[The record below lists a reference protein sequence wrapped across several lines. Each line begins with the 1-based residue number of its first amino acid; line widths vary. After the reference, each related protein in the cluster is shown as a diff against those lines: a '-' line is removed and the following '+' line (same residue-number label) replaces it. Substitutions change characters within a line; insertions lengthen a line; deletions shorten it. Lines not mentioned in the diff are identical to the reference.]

1 MYNRWNWTGTLN
13 RIWLHRDP
21 GIPAGIGRYRRQVLT
36 KVGRTIR
43 TRWTTACLLPALI
56 VCATPLARAQDSSTA
71 ATGQDVPR
79 IEPDSSSEFLE
90 SGFSHLYGLDF
101 KTARQEFLKYQQVH
115 PEDAMGKAAEAASY
129 LYEEFNA
136 KGVLSSE
143 FFLNDARFLGGV
155 EGSPTENRN
164 NQFMQTNHLA
174 REMAKNQLKSDAHN
188 AHALLILTMTDGME
202 SNYDALIEKKQLAA
216 LSMMK
221 QAEAEANTLLAID
234 PNAKDAYVALGMSNY
249 VIGCL
254 PGFKKAF
261 LWFGGVHGDRL
272 RGIQLMSE
280 AAEHGH
286 YFRPFAK
293 IMLALAYEREHQPEH
308 ARTLLAELTT
318 QFPTNPHYSEEL
330 AIATQRTQ
338 QSR

>member
-1 MYNRWNWTGTLN
+1 M
-13 RIWLHRDP
+13 
-21 GIPAGIGRYRRQVLT
+21 
-36 KVGRTIR
+36 
-43 TRWTTACLLPALI
+43 
-56 VCATPLARAQDSSTA
+56 
-71 ATGQDVPR
+71 
-79 IEPDSSSEFLE
+79 EPDPSSEFLE
-90 SGFSHLYGLDF
+90 SGFQHLYGLDF

-129 LYEEFNA
+129 LYEEFNT

-155 EGSPTENRN
+155 EGSPADNRN
-164 NQFMQTNHLA
+164 NQFLQTNHLA
-174 REMAKNQLKSDAHN
+174 REMAKNKVKSDPRD

-234 PNAKDAYVALGMSNY
+234 PDAKDAYVALGMSNY

-293 IMLALAYEREHQPEH
+293 IMLALAYEREHQPDH

-330 AIATQRTQ
+330 AIAVQRTAK
-338 QSR
+338 SR

>member
-1 MYNRWNWTGTLN
+1 VRTNPRKTT
-13 RIWLHRDP
+13 RI
-21 GIPAGIGRYRRQVLT
+21 
-36 KVGRTIR
+36 K
-43 TRWTTACLLPALI
+43 WTTACLLPAMM
-56 VCATPLARAQDSSTA
+56 VCATPLARAQDTSPTE
-71 ATGQDVPR
+71 TGLNAPR
-79 IEPDSSSEFLE
+79 MEPDSSSEFLE
-90 SGFSHLYGLDF
+90 SGFKHLYGLDF
-101 KTARQEFLKYQQVH
+101 QTAREEFLKYQQIH
-115 PEDAMGKAAEAASY
+115 PEDAMGKAAEAACY
-129 LYEEFNA
+129 LYEEFNT
-136 KGVLSSE
+136 KGVLTSE
-143 FFLNDARFLGGV
+143 FFLNDARFLGGI
-155 EGSPTENRN
+155 EGSPADNRN
-164 NQFMQTNHLA
+164 NQFLQTNHLA
-174 REMAKNQLKSDAHN
+174 REMAKNQVKTDPHN

-293 IMLALAYEREHQPEH
+293 IMLALAYEREHQPDH

-330 AIATQRTQ
+330 AIATQQTAK
-338 QSR
+338 SR

>member
-1 MYNRWNWTGTLN
+1 MSR
-13 RIWLHRDP
+13 
-21 GIPAGIGRYRRQVLT
+21 
-36 KVGRTIR
+36 KIR

-71 ATGQDVPR
+71 ASGQDVPR
-79 IEPDSSSEFLE
+79 IEPDSASEFLE

-115 PEDAMGKAAEAASY
+115 PEDPMGKAAEAASY
-129 LYEEFNA
+129 LYEEFNS

-155 EGSPTENRN
+155 EGNPTENRN
-164 NQFMQTNHLA
+164 NQFLQTNHLA
-174 REMAKNQLKSDAHN
+174 REMAKNQLKSDPHN

-293 IMLALAYEREHQPEH
+293 IMLALAYEREHQPEQ

-330 AIATQRTQ
+330 AIATQRTA